1 MIRMAHNLFLKTLS
15 YEEATSLIEA
25 KIIIRP
31 KIEEISI
38 NYSLN
43 RVLATDISS
52 PIDVPDFNR
61 SLRDGFALTAAET
74 FGADEDSPISLELME
89 EIQAGEIPS
98 KSIKSGQCSRIATG
112 APIPEGANAVVMVEF
127 TEQRQNSIRIFKP
140 ATPMQF
146 ITKKGT
152 DIKKGQVILKKNT
165 VLFPKNQGT
174 LAAIGFQ
181 NVPVNVKPKVSILS
195 TGNELLSPNDPLTY
209 GKIYDINAIT
219 LYNSVLESQGIPVE
233 MGIAADEISAIESK
247 LEEMIKLTELII
259 VTGGT
264 SKGKGDLLPEIVSK
278 RNDNEFFIHGIRIQ
292 PGKPIIISSVRS
304 NNSSIPIFIL
314 PGNPTSCLIT
324 YSLFVDPIIRRF
336 TCYPLKQNKIIK
348 AKLKQRIYPSE
359 GRTVFQ
365 PMKITD
371 SKEGELIIVPVK
383 TGSES
388 ITTLSNADGYIKIP
402 EDIQYLDENEIVD
415 FILF

>member
-1 MIRMAHNLFLKTLS
+1 VIRMVHDLFLKTLS
-15 YEEATSLIEA
+15 YEEVASLIEE

-31 KIEEISI
+31 KIEKIPI
-38 NYSLN
+38 NHSLN
-43 RVLATDISS
+43 RVLAADISS
-52 PIDVPDFNR
+52 SIDVPDFNR
-61 SLRDGFALTAAET
+61 SLRDGFALIAAET
-74 FGADEDSPISLELME
+74 FGADEDSPISLELIE

-98 KSIKSGQCSRIATG
+98 KSIKYGQCSRIATG

-127 TEQRQNSIRIFKP
+127 TEQKQNSIKIFKP

-146 ITKKGT
+146 ITQKGT
-152 DIKKGQVILKKNT
+152 DIKKGQLILKKNT

-181 NVPVNVKPKVSILS
+181 SVPVYEKPKVSILS
-195 TGNELLSPNDPLTY
+195 TGNELLSATEPLTY

-233 MGIAADEISAIESK
+233 MGIAVDEIGEIKSK
-247 LEEMIKLTELII
+247 LEEMIKLTELIV

-264 SKGKGDLLPEIVSK
+264 SKGKGDLLPEIISN
-278 RNDNEFFIHGIRIQ
+278 RTANEFFIHGIRIQ
-292 PGKPIIISSVRS
+292 PGKPIIISSIKL

-324 YSLFVDPIIRRF
+324 YNLFVDPIIRKF
-336 TCYPLKQNKIIK
+336 TYYPLKQNKIIK
-348 AKLKQRIYPSE
+348 AKLKQRIYSSD

-371 SKEGELIIVPVK
+371 SKAGELIIVPVQ

-402 EDIQYLDENEIVD
+402 EDIQYLEENEVVD

>member
-1 MIRMAHNLFLKTLS
+1 MAHDLFLKTHS
-15 YEEATSLIEA
+15 YEEVTSLLEE
-25 KIIIRP
+25 KIIIKP

-38 NYSLN
+38 NHSLN
-43 RVLATDISS
+43 RVLAVDISS
-52 PIDVPDFNR
+52 SIDVPDFNR
-61 SLRDGFALTAAET
+61 SLRDGFALIAAET
-74 FGADEDSPISLELME
+74 FGADEDSPIRLELIE
-89 EIQAGEIPS
+89 DIQAGEIPS

-112 APIPEGANAVVMVEF
+112 APIPEGADAVVMVEF
-127 TEQRQNSIRIFKP
+127 TEQRQNSIKIFKP

-152 DIKKGQVILKKNT
+152 DIKKDQLILRKNI
-165 VLFPKNQGT
+165 VLFPKYQGI

-181 NVPVNVKPKVSILS
+181 NVPVYVKPKVSILS
-195 TGNELLSPNDPLTY
+195 TGNELLPPTEPLTY

-219 LYNSVLESQGIPVE
+219 LYNSILESQGIPVE
-233 MGIAADEISAIESK
+233 MGIAADEIGTIKSK

-264 SKGKGDLLPEIVSK
+264 SKGKGDLLPEIVSTRK
-278 RNDNEFFIHGIRIQ
+278 DNEFFIHGIRIQ
-292 PGKPIIISSVRS
+292 PGKPIIISSIKS
-304 NNSSIPIFIL
+304 NNSSTPIFIL

-324 YSLFVDPIIRRF
+324 YNLFVDPIIRKF
-336 TCYPLKQNKIIK
+336 TYYPLKQNKTIK
-348 AKLKQRIYPSE
+348 AKLKQRVYPSE

-371 SKEGELIIVPVK
+371 SKEGELLIVPVK

-402 EDIQYLDENEIVD
+402 EDIQYLEENEIVD
-415 FILF
+415 FVSFS

>member
-1 MIRMAHNLFLKTLS
+1 VIRMAHDLFLKTHS
-15 YEEATSLIEA
+15 FEEATHLIEE

-38 NYSLN
+38 NNSLN

-61 SLRDGFALTAAET
+61 SLRDGFALIAAET
-74 FGADEDSPISLELME
+74 FGADEDTPISLELIDE
-89 EIQAGEIPS
+89 VQAGEIPS
-98 KSIKSGQCSRIATG
+98 KSIKLGQCSRIATG
-112 APIPEGANAVVMVEF
+112 APIPEGADAVVMVEF
-127 TEQRQNSIRIFKP
+127 TEQKRNSIKIFKP
-140 ATPMQF
+140 AIPMQF

-152 DIKKGQVILKKNT
+152 DIKKDQLILKKNI
-165 VLFPKNQGT
+165 VLIPKNQGT

-181 NVPVNVKPKVSILS
+181 KVPVYVKPKVSILS
-195 TGNELLSPNDPLTY
+195 TGNELLSPKEPLTY

-219 LYNSVLESQGIPVE
+219 LYNSILESQGIPVE
-233 MGIAADEISAIESK
+233 MGIAADEIIAIESK
-247 LEEMIKLTELII
+247 FEEMIKLAEVII

-264 SKGKGDLLPEIVSK
+264 SKGKGDLLPEIVSN
-278 RNDNEFFIHGIRIQ
+278 RNNIEFFIHGIRIQ
-292 PGKPIIISSVRS
+292 PGKPIIISSIKS

-324 YSLFVDPIIRRF
+324 YNLFVDPIIRKF
-336 TCYPLKQNKIIK
+336 TYYPLKQTKMIK

-388 ITTLSNADGYIKIP
+388 ITTLANADGYIKIP
-402 EDIQYLDENEIVD
+402 EDIQYLEENEIVD